1 MKYLKSH
8 LIYESKLLDPIEE
21 FIVPLLDLGFKVKT
35 DSNNPGFSY
44 LSIELDNPSDGLLSE
59 IFSEY
64 LTLIDRLKEE
74 YVLTNHSI
82 LFGKGV
88 ISIEIKRKIK
98 DIFDEVQMT
107 PAQKT
112 AYLAVLSALKPG
124 EFLEVRRITT
134 TGIQFDKKYGISG
147 DSMWT
152 WIHDNGQI
160 DLPILRGRKS
170 QSRTELPFDSRD
182 VNWFK
187 RIIIDNSTL
196 ERKEFDTLHSSSQE
210 VLRQIYKV

>member
-8 LIYESKLLDPIEE
+8 LIYESKLLNPIEE
-21 FIVPLLDLGFKVKT
+21 FIVPLLDFGFTYKT
-35 DSNNPGFSY
+35 DDNNPNVSY
-44 LSIELDNPSDGLLSE
+44 LSVELTNSSDELLSD

-64 LTLIDRLKEE
+64 LTLIDRVKEE
-74 YVLTNHSI
+74 YVLIDHSI
-82 LFGKGV
+82 LFGKEG
-88 ISIEIKRKIK
+88 INIKIKRKIK
-98 DIFDEVQMT
+98 DIFDEVKMT

-112 AYLAVLSALKPG
+112 AYLAVLSALEPG
-124 EFLEVRRITT
+124 EVLKVNRIAT
-134 TGIQFDKKYGISG
+134 TGIEFDKWKGVYGNA
-147 DSMWT
+147 MWT
-152 WIHDNGQI
+152 WICDNGQI

-196 ERKEFDTLHSSSQE
+196 PRKEFDTLHSSSQE
-210 VLRQIYKV
+210 VLRQIYK